1 MTLDGLD
8 RALLHALHVDGRAPF
23 RRIAEVLGV
32 SDQTVA
38 RRYQRLRAAGVVRV
52 VGRTDARLLGQ
63 VDWLTRIRC
72 VPDAAAP
79 LAEALAR
86 RPDTSWVSLLSGG
99 EIVCNA
105 RARLRPEREELLLG
119 ALPRS
124 PRVLSVSAHYL
135 LRTYVGGQVAWSGR
149 TSALTDGQIAR
160 LRAAAGTG
168 PTAAKAPGLPHVP
181 GVPDVPHVPGV
192 PDVPDVPDVLDG
204 LDGLDG
210 LDRALLAALAVDGRA
225 PLAALAAASGSPE
238 TTVRRRLAAL
248 VDGGLLFFDVD
259 VDPRPLGFEVEAFC
273 WLTVAPGRLAAV
285 GRAMAEHPEVGFVAA
300 TTGPSNLVA
309 GLVCRD
315 TGAFY
320 DYLTQGLG
328 ELEGV
333 VAVETAPLLRSVK
346 RAGMI
351 MPSSNNP

>member
-1 MTLDGLD
+1 METVTLDGLD

-149 TSALTDGQIAR
+149 TSALTDGQIGR

-181 GVPDVPHVPGV
+181 GVPDVP
-192 PDVPDVPDVLDG
+192 DVPDVLDV
-204 LDGLDG
+204 LDV

>member
-1 MTLDGLD
+1 METVTLDALD
-8 RALLHALHVDGRAPF
+8 RALLHALQVDGRAPF

-38 RRYQRLRAAGVVRV
+38 RRYQRLRAAGVLRV
-52 VGRTDARLLGQ
+52 VGRTSARLLGQ

-72 VPDAAAP
+72 VPDAAGS

-105 RARLRPEREELLLG
+105 RARVRPEREELLLG

-135 LRTYVGGQVAWSGR
+135 LRTYVGGPVAWSGR
-149 TSALTDGQIAR
+149 TSALSAGQIAR
-160 LRAAAGTG
+160 LRAGAPSPAPAAAGE
-168 PTAAKAPGLPHVP
+168 
-181 GVPDVPHVPGV
+181 
-192 PDVPDVPDVLDG
+192 LDE
-204 LDGLDG
+204 
-210 LDRALLAALAVDGRA
+210 LDRALLAALVVDGRT
-225 PLAALAAASGSPE
+225 PLAALAAATGSPE

-248 VDGGLLFFDVD
+248 TATGLLFFDVD
-259 VDPRPLGFEVEAFC
+259 VDPRPLGFEIEAYC

-300 TTGPSNLVA
+300 TTGPSSLVA

-320 DYLTQGLG
+320 DYLTDGLG
-328 ELEGV
+328 ALDGV
-333 VAVETAPLLRSVK
+333 AAVETAPVLRSVK
-346 RAGMI
+346 RAGMMI
-351 MPSSNNP
+351 TSSNYP

>member
-1 MTLDGLD
+1 METVTLDGLD

-149 TSALTDGQIAR
+149 TSALTEEQIGR
-160 LRAAAGTG
+160 LRAAAGT
-168 PTAAKAPGLPHVP
+168 ARVAPDIQPVP
-181 GVPDVPHVPGV
+181 NIQPVPHVPHV
-192 PDVPDVPDVLDG
+192 RPVQDAP
-204 LDGLDG
+204 DGLDG

-225 PLAALAAASGSPE
+225 PLAALAAGSGSPE

-248 VDGGLLFFDVD
+248 MDAGLLFLDVD

-346 RAGMI
+346 RAGMMI
-351 MPSSNNP
+351 PSSNNP

>member
-1 MTLDGLD
+1 METVTLDGLD

-149 TSALTDGQIAR
+149 TSALTDGQIGR

-168 PTAAKAPGLPHVP
+168 PTAAEAPGL
-181 GVPDVPHVPGV
+181 PHVPGV

-204 LDGLDG
+204 LD
-210 LDRALLAALAVDGRA
+210 RALLAALAVDGRG
-225 PLAALAAASGSPE
+225 PLAALAAATGSPE

-320 DYLTQGLG
+320 DYLTQSLG

>member
-52 VGRTDARLLGQ
+52 VGRTDARRLGQ

-105 RARLRPEREELLLG
+105 RGRLRPEREELLLG

-149 TSALTDGQIAR
+149 TSALTEGQIGR

-168 PTAAKAPGLPHVP
+168 RVVP
-181 GVPDVPHVPGV
+181 DIPNVPDSPNAPDVPHVT
-192 PDVPDVPDVLDG
+192 DVP
-204 LDGLDG
+204 DG
-210 LDRALLAALAVDGRA
+210 LDRALLAALALDGRA
-225 PLAALAAASGSPE
+225 PLAALAAGAGSPE

-248 VDGGLLFFDVD
+248 IDGGLLFLDVD

-346 RAGMI
+346 RAGMMI
-351 MPSSNNP
+351 PSSNNP

>member
-1 MTLDGLD
+1 METVTLDGLD

-38 RRYQRLRAAGVVRV
+38 RRYQRLRTAGVVRV
-52 VGRTDARLLGQ
+52 VGRTDARRLGQ

-105 RARLRPEREELLLG
+105 RGRLRPEREELLLG

-149 TSALTDGQIAR
+149 TSALTEGQIGR

-168 PTAAKAPGLPHVP
+168 RAAPGSPNVLDVSN
-181 GVPDVPHVPGV
+181 VPHVT
-192 PDVPDVPDVLDG
+192 DVP
-204 LDGLDG
+204 DG

-225 PLAALAAASGSPE
+225 PLAALAAGAGHPE

-248 VDGGLLFFDVD
+248 IDGGLLFLDVD

-346 RAGMI
+346 RAGMMI
-351 MPSSNNP
+351 PSSNNP

>member
-8 RALLHALHVDGRAPF
+8 RALLHALQVDGRAPF
-23 RRIAEVLGV
+23 RRIADVLGV

-86 RPDTSWVSLLSGG
+86 RSDTSWVSLLSGG

-124 PRVLSVSAHYL
+124 PRVLSLSAHYL

-149 TSALTDGQIAR
+149 TSALTEDQIGR

-168 PTAAKAPGLPHVP
+168 PDAPNAAGGPGGP
-181 GVPDVPHVPGV
+181 GSSGSSGSSGGPG
-192 PDVPDVPDVLDG
+192 G
-204 LDGLDG
+204 LDE

-225 PLAALAAASGSPE
+225 SLAALAAGSASPE

-248 VDGGLLFFDVD
+248 IDGGLLFLDVD

-285 GRAMAEHPEVGFVAA
+285 GRAMARHPEVGFVAA

-346 RAGMI
+346 RAGMMI
-351 MPSSNNP
+351 PSSNNP

>member
-135 LRTYVGGQVAWSGR
+135 LRTFVGGQVAWSGR
-149 TSALTDGQIAR
+149 TSALTEGQIGR

-168 PTAAKAPGLPHVP
+168 RTAS
-181 GVPDVPHVPGV
+181 
-192 PDVPDVPDVLDG
+192 DVPDVPSGPDVP
-204 LDGLDG
+204 DG

-225 PLAALAAASGSPE
+225 SLAALAAGAGSPE

-248 VDGGLLFFDVD
+248 IDGGLLFLDVD

-346 RAGMI
+346 RAGMMI
-351 MPSSNNP
+351 PSSNNL

>member
-52 VGRTDARLLGQ
+52 VGRTDARSLGQ

-105 RARLRPEREELLLG
+105 RGRLRPEREELLLG

-149 TSALTDGQIAR
+149 TSALTEGQIGR
-160 LRAAAGTG
+160 LRAAATAGAGAAETG
-168 PTAAKAPGLPHVP
+168 GPAVP
-181 GVPDVPHVPGV
+181 
-192 PDVPDVPDVLDG
+192 
-204 LDGLDG
+204 DG
-210 LDRALLAALAVDGRA
+210 LDRSLLAALALDGRA
-225 PLAALAAASGSPE
+225 PLAALAAGAGSPE

-328 ELEGV
+328 ELEEV

-346 RAGMI
+346 RAGMMI
-351 MPSSNNP
+351 PSSNNP

>member
-1 MTLDGLD
+1 MVETVTLDGLD
-8 RALLHALHVDGRAPF
+8 RALLHALHLDGRAPF

-52 VGRTDARLLGQ
+52 VGRTDARRLGQ

-149 TSALTDGQIAR
+149 TSTLTEEQIGR
-160 LRAAAGTG
+160 LRAAAGAG
-168 PTAAKAPGLPHVP
+168 PNAPGAGPSAP
-181 GVPDVPHVPGV
+181 GGPDA
-192 PDVPDVPDVLDG
+192 PDVPDVP
-204 LDGLDG
+204 DG

-225 PLAALAAASGSPE
+225 PLAALAAGTGSPE

-273 WLTVAPGRLAAV
+273 WLTVAPGRLAEV

-346 RAGMI
+346 RAGMMI
-351 MPSSNNP
+351 PSSNNP

>member
-1 MTLDGLD
+1 METVTLDGLD
-8 RALLHALHVDGRAPF
+8 RALLHALHLDGRAPF

-52 VGRTDARLLGQ
+52 VGRTDARRLGQ

-149 TSALTDGQIAR
+149 TSTLTEEQIGR
-160 LRAAAGTG
+160 LRAAAGAG
-168 PTAAKAPGLPHVP
+168 PNAPGAGPSAP
-181 GVPDVPHVPGV
+181 GR
-192 PDVPDVPDVLDG
+192 PDVPDVPDVP
-204 LDGLDG
+204 DG

-225 PLAALAAASGSPE
+225 PLAALAAGAGSPE

-346 RAGMI
+346 RAGMMI
-351 MPSSNNP
+351 PSSNNP

>member
-1 MTLDGLD
+1 MTLDALD
-8 RALLHALHVDGRAPF
+8 RALLHALQVDGRAPF

-38 RRYQRLRAAGVVRV
+38 RRYQRLRAAGVLRV
-52 VGRTDARLLGQ
+52 VGRTSARRLGQ

-105 RARLRPEREELLLG
+105 RARVRPEREELLLG

-124 PRVLSVSAHYL
+124 PRVLSVAAHYL
-135 LRTYVGGQVAWSGR
+135 LRTYVGGPVAWSGR
-149 TSALTDGQIAR
+149 TSALSAGQIAR
-160 LRAAAGTG
+160 LRAGTAPVAPSSVPPAAPSVAPSEGAGGGAAASGG
-168 PTAAKAPGLPHVP
+168 PYE
-181 GVPDVPHVPGV
+181 PDE
-192 PDVPDVPDVLDG
+192 
-204 LDGLDG
+204 
-210 LDRALLAALAVDGRA
+210 LDRALLAALVVDGRT
-225 PLAALAAASGSPE
+225 PLAALAAGTGAPE

-248 VDGGLLFFDVD
+248 TATGLLFFDVD
-259 VDPRPLGFEVEAFC
+259 VDPRPLGFEIEAFC

-285 GRAMAEHPEVGFVAA
+285 GRAMADHPEVGFVAA

-320 DYLTQGLG
+320 DYLTDGLG
-328 ELEGV
+328 ALEGV
-333 VAVETAPLLRSVK
+333 VAVETAPVLRSVK
-346 RAGMI
+346 RAGM
-351 MPSSNNP
+351 MMSPSNYP

>member
-1 MTLDGLD
+1 METVTLDGLD
-8 RALLHALHVDGRAPF
+8 RALLHALHLDGRAPF

-52 VGRTDARLLGQ
+52 VGRTDARRLGQ

-149 TSALTDGQIAR
+149 TSTLTEEQIGR
-160 LRAAAGTG
+160 LRAAAGAG
-168 PTAAKAPGLPHVP
+168 PNAPGAGPSAP
-181 GVPDVPHVPGV
+181 GGPDA
-192 PDVPDVPDVLDG
+192 PDVPDVP
-204 LDGLDG
+204 DG

-225 PLAALAAASGSPE
+225 PLAALAAGTGSPE

-273 WLTVAPGRLAAV
+273 WLTVAPGRLAEV

-346 RAGMI
+346 RAGMMI
-351 MPSSNNP
+351 PSSNNP

>member
-1 MTLDGLD
+1 METVRLDGLD
-8 RALLHALHVDGRAPF
+8 RALLHALHLDGRAPF

-149 TSALTDGQIAR
+149 TSALTDGQIGR
-160 LRAAAGTG
+160 LRAAPGTG
-168 PTAAKAPGLPHVP
+168 PVAAAPGLPRVP
-181 GVPDVPHVPGV
+181 GVPEV
-192 PDVPDVPDVLDG
+192 PDVPATLDVPEVPDVLDVP
-204 LDGLDG
+204 DG

-225 PLAALAAASGSPE
+225 PLAALAAAAGKPE

-273 WLTVAPGRLAAV
+273 WLTVAPGRLAEV

>member
-1 MTLDGLD
+1 METVTLDGLD

-135 LRTYVGGQVAWSGR
+135 LRTFVGGQVAWSGR
-149 TSALTDGQIAR
+149 TSALTEGQIGR

-168 PTAAKAPGLPHVP
+168 RTAS
-181 GVPDVPHVPGV
+181 
-192 PDVPDVPDVLDG
+192 DVPDVPSGPDVP
-204 LDGLDG
+204 DG

-225 PLAALAAASGSPE
+225 SLAALAAGAGSPE

-248 VDGGLLFFDVD
+248 IDGGLLFLDVD

-346 RAGMI
+346 RAGMMI
-351 MPSSNNP
+351 PSSNNL

>member
-1 MTLDGLD
+1 M
-8 RALLHALHVDGRAPF
+8 
-23 RRIAEVLGV
+23 
-32 SDQTVA
+32 
-38 RRYQRLRAAGVVRV
+38 
-52 VGRTDARLLGQ
+52 VGRTDARRLGQ

-105 RARLRPEREELLLG
+105 RGRLRPEREELLLG

-149 TSALTDGQIAR
+149 TSALTEGQIGR
-160 LRAAAGTG
+160 LRAAAGIG
-168 PTAAKAPGLPHVP
+168 RAAPGIPNGLDISNVPHATDVT
-181 GVPDVPHVPGV
+181 DVP
-192 PDVPDVPDVLDG
+192 
-204 LDGLDG
+204 DG

-225 PLAALAAASGSPE
+225 PLAALAAGAGHPE

-248 VDGGLLFFDVD
+248 IDGGLLFLDVD

-346 RAGMI
+346 RAGMMI
-351 MPSSNNP
+351 PSSNNP

>member
-1 MTLDGLD
+1 M
-8 RALLHALHVDGRAPF
+8 
-23 RRIAEVLGV
+23 
-32 SDQTVA
+32 
-38 RRYQRLRAAGVVRV
+38 
-52 VGRTDARLLGQ
+52 
-63 VDWLTRIRC
+63 
-72 VPDAAAP
+72 
-79 LAEALAR
+79 
-86 RPDTSWVSLLSGG
+86 
-99 EIVCNA
+99 
-105 RARLRPEREELLLG
+105 
-119 ALPRS
+119 
-124 PRVLSVSAHYL
+124 
-135 LRTYVGGQVAWSGR
+135 
-149 TSALTDGQIAR
+149 
-160 LRAAAGTG
+160 
-168 PTAAKAPGLPHVP
+168 
-181 GVPDVPHVPGV
+181 
-192 PDVPDVPDVLDG
+192 
-204 LDGLDG
+204 
-210 LDRALLAALAVDGRA
+210 
-225 PLAALAAASGSPE
+225 
-238 TTVRRRLAAL
+238 RRRLAAL

>member
-1 MTLDGLD
+1 METVTLDGLD

-52 VGRTDARLLGQ
+52 VGRTDARSLGQ

-105 RARLRPEREELLLG
+105 RGRLRPEREELLLG

-149 TSALTDGQIAR
+149 TSALTEGQIGR
-160 LRAAAGTG
+160 LRAAATAGAGAAETG
-168 PTAAKAPGLPHVP
+168 GPAVP
-181 GVPDVPHVPGV
+181 
-192 PDVPDVPDVLDG
+192 
-204 LDGLDG
+204 DG
-210 LDRALLAALAVDGRA
+210 LDRSLLAALALDGRA
-225 PLAALAAASGSPE
+225 PLAALAAGAGSPE

-328 ELEGV
+328 ELEEV

-346 RAGMI
+346 RAGMMI
-351 MPSSNNP
+351 PSSNNP

>member
-52 VGRTDARLLGQ
+52 VGRTDARSLGQ

-105 RARLRPEREELLLG
+105 RGRLRPEREELLLG

-149 TSALTDGQIAR
+149 TSALTEGQIGR
-160 LRAAAGTG
+160 LRAAATAGAGAAETG
-168 PTAAKAPGLPHVP
+168 GPAVP
-181 GVPDVPHVPGV
+181 
-192 PDVPDVPDVLDG
+192 
-204 LDGLDG
+204 DG
-210 LDRALLAALAVDGRA
+210 LDRSLLAALALDGRA
-225 PLAALAAASGSPE
+225 PLAALAAGAGSPE
-238 TTVRRRLAAL
+238 ATVRRRLAAL

-328 ELEGV
+328 ALEGV

-346 RAGMI
+346 RAGMMI
-351 MPSSNNP
+351 PSSNNP

>member
-1 MTLDGLD
+1 METVTLDGLD

-52 VGRTDARLLGQ
+52 VGRTDARSLGQ

-105 RARLRPEREELLLG
+105 RGRLRPEREELLLG

-149 TSALTDGQIAR
+149 TSALTEGQIGR
-160 LRAAAGTG
+160 LRAAAATAGAGPAETG
-168 PTAAKAPGLPHVP
+168 GPA
-181 GVPDVPHVPGV
+181 VPDE
-192 PDVPDVPDVLDG
+192 
-204 LDGLDG
+204 
-210 LDRALLAALAVDGRA
+210 LDRSLLAALALDGRA
-225 PLAALAAASGSPE
+225 PLAALAAGAGSPE

-346 RAGMI
+346 RAGMMI
-351 MPSSNNP
+351 PSSNNP

>member
-1 MTLDGLD
+1 METVTLDGLD

-38 RRYQRLRAAGVVRV
+38 RRYQRLRAGGVVRV
-52 VGRTDARLLGQ
+52 VGRTDARSLGQ

-105 RARLRPEREELLLG
+105 RGRLRPEREELLLG

-149 TSALTDGQIAR
+149 TSALTEGQIGR
-160 LRAAAGTG
+160 LRAAATAGAGPAETGG
-168 PTAAKAPGLPHVP
+168 PT
-181 GVPDVPHVPGV
+181 VPDE
-192 PDVPDVPDVLDG
+192 
-204 LDGLDG
+204 
-210 LDRALLAALAVDGRA
+210 LDRSLLAALALDGRA
-225 PLAALAAASGSPE
+225 PLAALAAGAGSPE

-346 RAGMI
+346 RAGMM

>member
-181 GVPDVPHVPGV
+181 GVPDVP
-192 PDVPDVPDVLDG
+192 DVPDVLDV
-204 LDGLDG
+204 LDV